1 MARVTKDLVG
11 LYADSDALALADLVK
26 KKEVT
31 PSELVE
37 TAIQIIEDI
46 DPKLNAVVIKNYE
59 IGRAAAQSEPK
70 GPFGGVP
77 FLLKN
82 IGSHWEGTRVDGGM
96 EYLKDYVCAYDST
109 LSSRIKEAG
118 FLLLGRTNSPE
129 GGWCIATEPR
139 FYGKTLN
146 PWNPERTPGGSSGG
160 AAAAV
165 VSGMVPLAEASDGGG
180 SIRVPASC
188 CGVVGLKPSRG
199 RITYGPADADFWFGS
214 VYTFACTRTV
224 RDTAAYLDA
233 TAGWGAGDPYTPP
246 VPEKSWLELAQ
257 AAPRPLKIGFTLD
270 APFGEPLAPEVAQA
284 VRETASLLEGMGHKL
299 EPYTVKFDLEKAW
312 WDYNDI
318 IAVEMANAMDQ
329 SAALVGRPIEQHELA
344 AFNWTMFE
352 YAKTL
357 SAKQYSASIAGIR
370 KANQQL
376 GIELN
381 QFDAFLTPVLTQP
394 PRPVGYWSMEDGD
407 RKRYLARWS
416 DAAYMFAF
424 NISGLP
430 AISLPSTTFA
440 NNTPIGIQ
448 FVGRMGDEATLL
460 NLATQVEQARPWIG
474 KKPPIHATA

>member
-1 MARVTKDLVG
+1 MTKDLVG

-180 SIRVPASC
+180 SIRVPA
-188 CGVVGLKPSRG
+188 
-199 RITYGPADADFWFGS
+199 
-214 VYTFACTRTV
+214 
-224 RDTAAYLDA
+224 
-233 TAGWGAGDPYTPP
+233 
-246 VPEKSWLELAQ
+246 
-257 AAPRPLKIGFTLD
+257 
-270 APFGEPLAPEVAQA
+270 
-284 VRETASLLEGMGHKL
+284 
-299 EPYTVKFDLEKAW
+299 
-312 WDYNDI
+312 
-318 IAVEMANAMDQ
+318 
-329 SAALVGRPIEQHELA
+329 
-344 AFNWTMFE
+344 
-352 YAKTL
+352 
-357 SAKQYSASIAGIR
+357 
-370 KANQQL
+370 
-376 GIELN
+376 
-381 QFDAFLTPVLTQP
+381 
-394 PRPVGYWSMEDGD
+394 
-407 RKRYLARWS
+407 
-416 DAAYMFAF
+416 
-424 NISGLP
+424 
-430 AISLPSTTFA
+430 
-440 NNTPIGIQ
+440 
-448 FVGRMGDEATLL
+448 
-460 NLATQVEQARPWIG
+460 
-474 KKPPIHATA
+474 